1 MKIVLASTLILTI
14 TFAVIVYLLDSKEKE
29 PMRLLVKAFIWGF
42 FASVLEL
49 LVFRVAVLKF
59 FFSDDFYEFT
69 LLINDELEQINLS
82 RLLFSAFIIGGIL
95 KEGLK
100 SYVFYRLVKKIDY
113 EIDEP
118 FDCIVYAVMLSLGFQ
133 FFENILFL
141 HQESW
146 FGLDKLH
153 GFINTLKHL
162 ICGVIMGYGYF
173 RYKWGNATEKN
184 YGTVVAF
191 TLLQVGVHVLLKAV
205 FIFNTWLAYVV
216 GGILLASAILYVLAI
231 LQHVKSI
238 NKSY

>member
-14 TFAVIVYLLDSKEKE
+14 TFAVLFYFLDSKEKE
-29 PMRLLVKAFIWGF
+29 PLSLLVKAFVWGF
-42 FASVLEL
+42 LASVLEL

-82 RLLFSAFIIGGIL
+82 RLLFSAFIIGGVL

-133 FFENILFL
+133 FFENILFMQ
-141 HQESW
+141 QESW

-173 RYKWGNATEKN
+173 RFKWGNTTEKN
-184 YGTVVAF
+184 YGIIVKF
-191 TLLQVGVHVLLKAV
+191 TSLQVMVHVLLKAT
-205 FIFNTWLAYVV
+205 FIWNTWLAYVV
-216 GGILLASAILYVLAI
+216 GGILLAFAIFYVLVI
-231 LQHVKSI
+231 LQSIKSI
-238 NKSY
+238 NKFY